1 MARAARTLIFV
12 TTLTLAGCAGMQ
24 KTVDGWLGKPDAAS
38 TQDAG
43 SVYFAASDGLV
54 MHADASGSSAVVG
67 RLALHEK
74 VVRTRQQSGWAYVT
88 SDRTGT
94 AGWVDNA
101 QLIWRLPAA
110 SASGAPTAAPPA
122 STAPPADDAAA
133 GAPATAPE
141 PVAAP
146 APATT
151 PAVVAAPPPAPTPV
165 AVEAPAAVVP
175 AATAA
180 PKGVSPEIFDPF

>member
-1 MARAARTLIFV
+1 MARVARILIFF
-12 TTLTLAGCAGMQ
+12 TTLTLAGCAGVQ
-24 KTVDGWLGKPDAAS
+24 KTVDGWLGKSDAGS
-38 TQDAG
+38 MQETG

-67 RLALHEK
+67 RLGLHEK

-110 SASGAPTAAPPA
+110 ASSAAPAAAPPA
-122 STAPPADDAAA
+122 ATTPAGDAAA
-133 GAPATAPE
+133 SDAPSAAPE

-146 APATT
+146 EPAAS

-180 PKGVSPEIFDPF
+180 PRGASPEIFDPF